1 MTHTLVINDHHLRM
15 LMRSSFPHYTD
26 EERADLLKMFL
37 NSVSAANSQEP
48 PKPTFYVPSDFMT
61 TKYGPCAIAATYRG
75 DPDGICTRGLYA
87 EPLASDNMRF
97 LVKQMVE
104 YLREIIAEDTY
115 GEHTKNLVELVNEA
129 TAWLERGVEPDPKPL
144 PDARNLPAWLI
155 KSVENLYTEFM
166 SVQQSIL
173 DKNGMT
179 FDEMFKLRGL
189 IGALLDRCR
198 GQRPSKYDIVVKQL
212 EWVHTSNMWQAGQYK
227 ITRQGIGTYILAGT
241 SAIVRNPW
249 SDLASAK
256 RAAQHDFE
264 TETLRRIASPV
275 EPLSDAQIA
284 CQELLEA
291 ARLIKHVVSYDVLFN
306 AINEA
311 VKLDKTR
318 KVISV
323 EDFRNYISDTV
334 ERIIRKAGGGA

>member
-37 NSVSAANSQEP
+37 NSVSAATSQ
-48 PKPTFYVPSDFMT
+48 
-61 TKYGPCAIAATYRG
+61 A
-75 DPDGICTRGLYA
+75 
-87 EPLASDNMRF
+87 
-97 LVKQMVE
+97 
-104 YLREIIAEDTY
+104 
-115 GEHTKNLVELVNEA
+115 
-129 TAWLERGVEPDPKPL
+129 PL
-144 PDARNLPAWLI
+144 PDAHNLPAWLI

-166 SVQQSIL
+166 SVQQSIV

-189 IGALLDRCR
+189 IGVLLDKCR
-198 GQRPSKYDIVVKQL
+198 GQHPVLDKIVVKQL
-212 EWVHTSNMWQAGQYK
+212 EWFQTSNMWQAGQYK